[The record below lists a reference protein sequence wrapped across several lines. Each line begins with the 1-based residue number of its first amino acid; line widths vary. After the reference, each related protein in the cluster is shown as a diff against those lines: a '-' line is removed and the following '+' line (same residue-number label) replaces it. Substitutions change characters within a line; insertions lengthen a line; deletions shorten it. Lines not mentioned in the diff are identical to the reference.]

1 MAIKPTSSRNAKL
14 LASLHPSAAFTLAM
28 QAFTEYEDAG
38 IGITRESAAVS
49 ATSNFAFADALGMM
63 AFDILLYAAL
73 FWYFDKVRGP
83 VWVCCE

>member
-1 MAIKPTSSRNAKL
+1 MAIKSTSSRGAKL

-38 IGITRESAAVS
+38 IGLTKNTARAS

-63 AFDILLYAAL
+63 AFDILLYAVL
-73 FWYFDKVRGP
+73 FWYFDKVG
-83 VWVCCE
+83 VLFSVLVS